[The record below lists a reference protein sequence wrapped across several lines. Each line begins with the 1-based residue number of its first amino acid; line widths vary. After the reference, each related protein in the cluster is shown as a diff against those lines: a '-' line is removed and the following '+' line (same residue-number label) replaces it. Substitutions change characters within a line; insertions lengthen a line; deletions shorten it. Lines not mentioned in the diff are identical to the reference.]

1 MLSIFVTMKIE
12 LYIAQLLYRYQC
24 VTVPGFGAFLTEIQS
39 AQLLESTHSFFPPKK
54 VISFNTHIKNND
66 GLLANHIAQA
76 EKTSYDYA
84 VSAIEYEVLN
94 WKKSLQEN
102 RSFAIKNVGVLS
114 LNAENNILFTPN
126 EQTNY
131 LAQSFGLTS
140 FVSPAVKREAT
151 VVKPEPV
158 FEKPEPVLVAEAIEE
173 EKPVF
178 NFVPETRERSPYLK
192 YAAIFVLGLAIAG
205 SVGYPMYQNQIASET
220 VLVET
225 AVQKKVQRKIQ
236 EATFFIQT
244 PIPAVT
250 LSLKSDKEVAA
261 KMPYHIMAGA
271 FRSENNAQKRYN
283 QLIEKG
289 FKARVLGINK
299 NGLYPV
305 LYGSYSTFA
314 EAEKERKTIT
324 ETDNP
329 EAWILIESL

>member
-1 MLSIFVTMKIE
+1 MKIE

-39 AQLLESTHSFFPPKK
+39 AQLLENSHSFFPPKK
-54 VISFNTHIKNND
+54 VVSFNTHIKNND

-94 WKKSLQEN
+94 WKKNLLEN
-102 RSFAIKNVGVLS
+102 RTFSIKNIGVIS
-114 LNAENNILFTPN
+114 LNSEDNILFTPY

-140 FVSPAVKREAT
+140 FVSPAVKRETAVAQQQT
-151 VVKPEPV
+151 SL
-158 FEKPEPVLVAEAIEE
+158 EKPAPTAASTAVVVEQD
-173 EKPVF
+173 KPVF
-178 NFVPETRERSPYLK
+178 NFVPETRERSSYLK
-192 YAAIFVLGLAIAG
+192 YAAVFVIGLAVAG
-205 SVGYPMYQNQIASET
+205 SIGYPMYQNQIASET

-250 LSLKSDKEVAA
+250 LSLKADKEEVT

-271 FRSENNAQKRYN
+271 FRSEANAQKRYK
-283 QLIEKG
+283 QLIAKG
-289 FKARVLGINK
+289 FKARVLAVNK
-299 NGLYPV
+299 SGLYPV

-314 EAEKERKTIT
+314 EAEKEKNTIT

-329 EAWILIESL
+329 EAWILIQSL